1 MYNKLNPYGYCI
13 QEDTTNLTR
22 LVFVE
27 ILKKNSFNLSSIV
40 DARKLRAVL
49 KWQLIKVNSFCRL
62 KKKTEISL
70 RLSMSFLKKKL

>member
-1 MYNKLNPYGYCI
+1 M
-13 QEDTTNLTR
+13 
-22 LVFVE
+22 
-27 ILKKNSFNLSSIV
+27 SSIV